1 MATETM
7 VLENMQSCSE
17 GMTDAAVGSLDIA
30 ELVVCA
36 QRNRQDALDELIDRV
51 QPALHRYLLSTLRNP
66 DMAEELLQEV
76 LVKVVRSLGR
86 LRDPRGFH
94 GWLYRIASNE
104 VKNFYRHRRR
114 AAIRFSTLHED
125 AAEQFAE
132 EDQPSADQAAIASEI
147 GRHLTDAVA
156 ALKSFQRRVV
166 MMRCYEQLTY
176 AQISDRIGCSE
187 TNARSGFA
195 RAKRQIRSRLQRL
208 GLTGS

>member
-1 MATETM
+1 MATETL
-7 VLENMQSCSE
+7 VLDNGQSCNE

-30 ELVVCA
+30 ELVGCA
-36 QRNRQDALDELIDRV
+36 QHNRQDALDELVDRV
-51 QPALHRYLLSTLRNP
+51 QPALYRYLLATLRNP
-66 DMAEELLQEV
+66 DIAEEVLQEV
-76 LVKVVRSLGR
+76 MVKVVRSLDC

-104 VKNFYRHRRR
+104 VKNFYRDRRR
-114 AAIRFSTLHED
+114 AAIRFSALHEE

-132 EDQPSADQAAIASEI
+132 EDQPTADQAVIASEI

-156 ALKSFQRRVV
+156 GLKTFHRRIV
-166 MMRCYEQLTY
+166 MMRCYEQLSY